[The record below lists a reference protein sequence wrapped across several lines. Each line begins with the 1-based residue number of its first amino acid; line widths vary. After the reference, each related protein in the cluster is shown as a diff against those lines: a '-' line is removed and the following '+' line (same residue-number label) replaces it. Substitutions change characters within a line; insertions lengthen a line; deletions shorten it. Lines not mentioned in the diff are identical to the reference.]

1 MGQINILAD
10 GLRIDSTKI
19 QLTEQDRFC
28 DHVLSADGGM
38 YLRAVRAAFAPHP
51 DIPIDYVRSV
61 QCRLRLLFAY
71 SLPLQVRLI

>member
-38 YLRAVRAAFAPHP
+38 YLRAVRAAFAPH
-51 DIPIDYVRSV
+51 RT
-61 QCRLRLLFAY
+61 
-71 SLPLQVRLI
+71 LIFPSTMSGRFNVDSDFS